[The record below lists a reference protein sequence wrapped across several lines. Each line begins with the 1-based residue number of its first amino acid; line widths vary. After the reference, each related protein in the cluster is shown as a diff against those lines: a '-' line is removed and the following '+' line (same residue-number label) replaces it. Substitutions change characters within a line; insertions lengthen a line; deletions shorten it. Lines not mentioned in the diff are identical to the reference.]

1 MTNLRSACVVGVL
14 LGSAA
19 AACAGAQDVRRCDDA
34 ARFMTTSLQMEAIVD
49 TQTVDDWRTRQK
61 LRGCRIT
68 AAATTALPPAQ
79 AAARFYERVRD
90 AGWSRTPD
98 PQDAPRESSL
108 RFRKGRTDCLFNVY
122 SGASLLTDAET
133 EVSERVTPA
142 RGESRYNV
150 FVMCMPALDAAAR

>member
-1 MTNLRSACVVGVL
+1 MVGLL
-14 LGSAA
+14 LGSV
-19 AACAGAQDVRRCDDA
+19 ACTGAQDVRRCDDA
-34 ARFMTTSLQMEAIVD
+34 TRLLTTALRMEVIVD

-68 AAATTALPPAQ
+68 AAAITPLLPAQ

-90 AGWSRTPD
+90 AGWRRTPD

-108 RFRKGRTDCLFNVY
+108 RFRKGTTDCLFNVY
-122 SGASLLTDAET
+122 AGASLLTDAET

-142 RGESRYNV
+142 RGESRYNA
-150 FVMCMPALDAAAR
+150 FVMCMPALDAAQR